1 MAAKAKRRATP
12 SYDQPPIEA
21 LTTPFEPQTDQD
33 RHGDA
38 LKPNGLRQA
47 HINPTSTP
55 HVSNHGA
62 YSGLANT
69 FSLLQR
75 FQSG

>member
-38 LKPNGLRQA
+38 LKPDALRQA
-47 HINPTSTP
+47 HIDPSR
-55 HVSNHGA
+55 
-62 YSGLANT
+62 
-69 FSLLQR
+69 Q
-75 FQSG
+75 

>member
-1 MAAKAKRRATP
+1 MAAKAKRPATP

-38 LKPNGLRQA
+38 LKPNALRQV
-47 HINPTSTP
+47 HINPLRQLP
-55 HVSNHGA
+55 RG
-62 YSGLANT
+62 
-69 FSLLQR
+69 LQR
-75 FQSG
+75 AGKHI

>member
-1 MAAKAKRRATP
+1 MAAKAKRPATP

-38 LKPNGLRQA
+38 LKPNALRQA
-47 HINPTSTP
+47 HINPSR
-55 HVSNHGA
+55 
-62 YSGLANT
+62 
-69 FSLLQR
+69 Q
-75 FQSG
+75 

>member
-38 LKPNGLRQA
+38 MKPNALRQA
-47 HINPTSTP
+47 HINPSRQY
-55 HVSNHGA
+55 HGA
-62 YSGLANT
+62 YSGAGKH
-69 FSLLQR
+69 FCLLQR
-75 FQSG
+75 FHLISWE